1 MATDASWTIQK
12 TTERFL
18 LYNIPW
24 EGYRS
29 FLHVLEENAVR
40 LTYDQGTLELMRAS
54 FFRERYKVLVA
65 RVVNVLTE
73 ERETR
78 VVAMGSTTFNRES
91 LECGVDPDLSYYFSN
106 AGRITDWDHI
116 DLEVDPP
123 PDLTV
128 EIDLTNEARGRLRVF
143 AALKIPEVWRFDGE
157 RLEVLKFQA
166 VGDYQIVPQS
176 EIFPWV
182 SMEGIARFLRDS
194 SIGDDNQWAKAFR
207 RWVRETVPP
216 RVQDER
222 GGE

>member
-1 MATDASWTIQK
+1 MVTGESWTIQK

-24 EGYRS
+24 EGYQS
-29 FLHVLEENAVR
+29 FLRILAESAVR
-40 LTYDQGTLELMRAS
+40 LTYHQGTLELMRAS
-54 FFRERYKVLVA
+54 FFRERYKVLA
-65 RVVNVLTE
+65 RRVVDVLTE
-73 ERETR
+73 EREMAI
-78 VVAMGSTTFNRES
+78 VAIGSTTFNREA
-91 LECGVDPDLSYYFSN
+91 LEVGVDPDLSYYFSN

-128 EIDLTNEARGRLRVF
+128 EIDLTNEARDRIRVF

-157 RLEVLKFQA
+157 VLEVLRLQA
-166 VGDYQIVPQS
+166 AGDYQIVPQS
-176 EIFPWV
+176 KVFSWV
-182 SMEGIARFLRDS
+182 SMEGVSRFLRDS

-207 RWVRETVPP
+207 RWVRETILP